1 MDVLFLFLMIIGL
14 LFVGVPIAVSLGLS
28 SIVFLLLF
36 SDTSLAAVG
45 QSMYQAMAGHYTLL
59 AIPFFIL
66 ASSFMSTGGVAKR
79 IIRFAIACVGHLQ
92 GGLAIAGVLAC
103 MMFAALSG
111 SSPATVVAI
120 GSIVIAAMRQA
131 GYTKEFAAG
140 VICNA
145 GTLGILIP
153 PSIVMVVYASA
164 TDVSVGRMFLA
175 GVIPGILAG
184 TMLMITIYVIA
195 RLRNMP
201 KGQWQGWGEVMSAG
215 RDAFWGL
222 MLIVIIMVGI
232 YGVPGI
238 TSGIFTPT
246 EAAAVSAV
254 YAFIVANFI
263 YRDMG
268 PLKDRPLLS
277 AEDEDQ
283 GLFGLRVVG
292 LALALAFAGVGIGA
306 MLGDWSIAGTFVTSF
321 AVPTFVVGA
330 VAAAALYVAARSGRA
345 QALRVGGAAVVAA
358 AAVFVPAAFPYSEG
372 SLFSMI
378 FETASVAVAIWV
390 FLGMFVIFGAAYIL
404 FGVFSK
410 PATRLATAGGTVGGS
425 LSMGSTAVFGGLPR
439 MLSVFWHKDTR
450 ATLFEAG
457 KLTIT
462 LMFIIA
468 NALIL
473 KHVLT
478 DEQVPQ
484 HIAGVMLEYGL
495 GPIMFLIVV
504 NVILL
509 IGGQFMEPSGLI
521 VIVAPLVF
529 PIAIQLGIDPIHLGI
544 IMVVNMEIGM
554 ITPPVGLNLF
564 VTSGVAGMSVMGVV
578 RAALPFLAVLFV
590 FLILITYVPWI
601 STVLP
606 TAIMGPELV
615 IK

>member
-1 MDVLFLFLMIIGL
+1 MDVVFLFSMVIVL
-14 LFVGVPIAVSLGLS
+14 LLIGVPIAVSLGLS
-28 SIVFLLLF
+28 SMVFLLMF
-36 SDTSLAAVG
+36 SETSLSSIA
-45 QSMYQAMAGHYTLL
+45 QSMYQAMAGHFTLL
-59 AIPFFIL
+59 AIPFFVL

-79 IIRFAIACVGHLQ
+79 IIRFSIACVGHLR
-92 GGLAIAGVLAC
+92 GGLAIAGVFAC
-103 MMFAALSG
+103 MIFAALSG

-120 GSIVIAAMRQA
+120 GTIVIAAMQQA

-175 GVIPGILAG
+175 GVIPGLMAG
-184 TMLMITIYVIA
+184 GMLMVTIYVMA
-195 RLRNMP
+195 VLRGMP
-201 KGQWQGWGEVMSAG
+201 KGPWLGWGEIWDSF

-232 YGVPGI
+232 YGVPGL
-238 TSGIFTPT
+238 TKALFTPT
-246 EAAAVSAV
+246 EAAAVASV
-254 YAFIVANFI
+254 YAFLVAVFV

-268 PLKDRPLLS
+268 PLKGEEGKRLSLL
-277 AEDEDQ
+277 Q
-283 GLFGLRVVG
+283 K
-292 LALALAFAGVGIGA
+292 
-306 MLGDWSIAGTFVTSF
+306 
-321 AVPTFVVGA
+321 P
-330 VAAAALYVAARSGRA
+330 
-345 QALRVGGAAVVAA
+345 QALV
-358 AAVFVPAAFPYSEG
+358 
-372 SLFSMI
+372 
-378 FETASVAVAIWV
+378 
-390 FLGMFVIFGAAYIL
+390 
-404 FGVFSK
+404 
-410 PATRLATAGGTVGGS
+410 
-425 LSMGSTAVFGGLPR
+425 TAVF
-439 MLSVFWHKDTR
+439 HKDTR
-450 ATLFEAG
+450 DTLFDAG
-457 KLTIT
+457 KLTVT

-478 DEQVPQ
+478 DEQIPQ
-484 HIAGVMLEYGL
+484 QIAGAMLAAGF
-495 GPIMFLIVV
+495 GPIMFLVIV

-564 VTSGVAGMSVMGVV
+564 VTSGVAKMPMMRVV
-578 RAALPFLAVLFV
+578 KSALPFLAVLFV
-590 FLILITYVPWI
+590 FLIMITYIPWI

-606 TAIMGPELV
+606 NALMGPE
-615 IK
+615 IITN